1 MYGVEIGHFGPSY
14 SHAVTQNNKLSLI
27 GMQLPE
33 KYKEKFDFSSEGPS
47 YLRKLLN
54 ILYFCIRASTK
65 FLKALI
71 FLLNNPEIP

>member
-1 MYGVEIGHFGPSY
+1 MVSKLAILGH
-14 SHAVTQNNKLSLI
+14 HIAMVTQNNKLSLI

-54 ILYFCIRASTK
+54 ILYFCIRAKT
-65 FLKALI
+65 
-71 FLLNNPEIP
+71 